1 MRRSFAAGLRQ
12 ATSSVFQQRNGIP
25 VSWYA
30 DDDWAN
36 VGRSDAW
43 IEEDETLH
51 LVRMV
56 AARSITVGTVVKGED
71 GKVSMGGQPIIWLT
85 VLSRSFT
92 GCPSTR
98 GCIFTAM
105 AAVGL
110 RDGTVLVRGAL
121 DAEYIR

>member
-36 VGRSDAW
+36 VGRSVAW

-56 AARSITVGTVVKGED
+56 AARSITVGTVVKA
-71 GKVSMGGQPIIWLT
+71 KTARFRWPAN
-85 VLSRSFT
+85 RSY
-92 GCPSTR
+92 G
-98 GCIFTAM
+98 
-105 AAVGL
+105 
-110 RDGTVLVRGAL
+110 
-121 DAEYIR
+121 